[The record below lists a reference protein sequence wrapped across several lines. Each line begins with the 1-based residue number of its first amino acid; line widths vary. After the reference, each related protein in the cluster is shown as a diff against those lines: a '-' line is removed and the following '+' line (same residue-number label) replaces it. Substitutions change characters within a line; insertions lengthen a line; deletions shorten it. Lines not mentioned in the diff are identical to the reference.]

1 MPIGN
6 ILGVMPAVSPLVEA
20 SFALPETAAREPGYG
35 AAFAERLERAVQSVS
50 DHDKAADV
58 RLAKVAS
65 GEDVDL
71 HGMMIAMQEADIT
84 LRLANSVREKAL
96 EAFERIQ
103 NMPI

>member
-1 MPIGN
+1 MPISSIMG
-6 ILGVMPAVSPLVEA
+6 LMPTVAPLVES
-20 SFALPETAAREPGYG
+20 SFAIPTEGPSEVGYG
-35 AAFAERLERAVQSVS
+35 KAFADRLERAVQSVS
-50 DHDKAADV
+50 DHSKAADN